1 MRIKLDWP
9 ATLREPSILAKPLV
23 LRPYRVSDAQAWV
36 EIRARNA
43 QQLRRWET
51 ADPESPRYPSSRKAY
66 LAITAMMRRDAILG
80 RALSW
85 AVTFGDE
92 LVGHAALGGI
102 TWGAERTGVLGI
114 WVDEKYVRHGIASI
128 AVAMVVDHGFQD
140 VGLHRIVAY
149 IQPDNPAPRQGL
161 ERYFREEG
169 LMVRQAYVDG
179 AWRDHVCYAL
189 TAEEMPPGGYLPH
202 VRSAVAASKSRA

>member
-9 ATLREPSILAKPLV
+9 ATLREPSILAKPLE
-23 LRPYRVSDAQAWV
+23 LRPYRISDAQAWC

-51 ADPESPRYPSSRKAY
+51 ADPGSPRYPSSRKAY
-66 LAITAMMRRDAILG
+66 LAITAMMRRDAVLG
-80 RALSW
+80 RSLSW

-92 LVGHAALGGI
+92 LIGHAALGGI
-102 TWGAERTGVLGI
+102 AWGAERTAVLGA
-114 WVDEKYVRHGIASI
+114 WVDERFVRHGIASI

-149 IQPDNPAPRQGL
+149 VQPENPVRQGM
-161 ERYFREEG
+161 EKYFREEG
-169 LMVRQAYVDG
+169 LLVRQAYVDG

-189 TAEEMPPGGYLPH
+189 TAEEVPPGGYLPL
-202 VRSAVAASKSRA
+202 VRGVVAAAKARG